1 MLAPPLFVVAMS
13 YLLGSLVAGVLYSRA
28 RGEDIR
34 GRDLPGGSGTYRQY
48 GRRAALMV
56 TALDMLK
63 GALAA
68 LLALALTPE
77 ATWLAVL
84 GVVLGHCYPV
94 FFRFRG
100 GGGIAPLLGA
110 LLVAAPLTLLGTLG
124 TALLVI
130 PLYRR
135 FLQARLKLNAVPV
148 ATVVALPLGLLLAGR
163 FGGLADLLV
172 GGAVMALR
180 AAHLLIRPPV
190 REAQPS
196 TTQPS
201 TTQSSTT
208 PPASPQ
214 PEPRPDTRA
223 ANRP

>member
-1 MLAPPLFVVAMS
+1 MLAPPLFVVAVS

-48 GRRAALMV
+48 GRRAALLV
-56 TALDMLK
+56 TALDILK

-68 LLALALTPE
+68 ALAQVLIPG
-77 ATWLAVL
+77 ATWIAVL

-94 FFRFRG
+94 YFRFQG

-124 TALLVI
+124 AALLVI
-130 PLYRR
+130 PLYRQV
-135 FLQARLKLNAVPV
+135 LQPRLKLNAVPV
-148 ATVVALPLGLLLAGR
+148 ATVVAVPVGLLLATR
-163 FGGLADLLV
+163 FGGLSDLLA
-172 GGAVMALR
+172 GGAVMGLR

-190 REAQPS
+190 RPAQP
-196 TTQPS
+196 PG
-201 TTQSSTT
+201 
-208 PPASPQ
+208 PQ
-214 PEPRPDTRA
+214 LEPRPEPRA